1 MPKLPTP
8 QWQPI
13 TQLALI
19 ASHIDGMLEAAQEQY
34 QTLQPARAKPH
45 VLDNYTVGRVT
56 EVFTVQKN
64 DLWLFDEQLKRWATQ
79 PLTARQRQEVQR
91 LTGQMA
97 TLRQVITDILAL
109 ADELKK
115 GTIEQVLGK
124 SDEELGLD
132 VLLRHLTGQ

>member
-1 MPKLPTP
+1 MPKPPQP

-45 VLDNYTVGRVT
+45 VLDDYTVGRVT
-56 EVFTVQKN
+56 DVFTAQKN
-64 DLWLFDEQLKRWATQ
+64 DLWLFEEQLKRWAAQ
-79 PLTARQRQEVQR
+79 SLTARQRTEVQR
-91 LTGQMA
+91 LTTQMA
-97 TLRQVITDILAL
+97 RLRQVITDILAL

-124 SDEELGLD
+124 SDEEIGLD
-132 VLLRHLTGQ
+132 FLRRHLSQQ

>member
-1 MPKLPTP
+1 MISG
-8 QWQPI
+8 W
-13 TQLALI
+13 
-19 ASHIDGMLEAAQEQY
+19 
-34 QTLQPARAKPH
+34 
-45 VLDNYTVGRVT
+45 
-56 EVFTVQKN
+56 
-64 DLWLFDEQLKRWATQ
+64 FDEQLKRWAAQ
-79 PLTARQRQEVQR
+79 SLTARQRTEVQR
-91 LTGQMA
+91 LIGQMA

>member
-1 MPKLPTP
+1 MPQQP

-13 TQLALI
+13 SQLTLI

-34 QTLQPARAKPH
+34 ETLQPARAKPH

-56 EVFTVQKN
+56 EVFTAQKN
-64 DLWLFDEQLKRWATQ
+64 DLWLFEEQLKRWTTQ
-79 PLTARQRQEVQR
+79 SLTPRQRQEVQR
-91 LTGQMA
+91 LTGQMSK
-97 TLRQVITDILAL
+97 LRQVITDILAL

-115 GTIEQVLGK
+115 ETIEQVLGK
-124 SDEELGLD
+124 SDEELGLE

>member
-1 MPKLPTP
+1 MTQQPTP

-13 TQLALI
+13 SHLALI

-34 QTLQPARAKPH
+34 QTLQPARAKPY
-45 VLDNYTVGRVT
+45 VLDDYTVGCVT
-56 EVFTVQKN
+56 EVFTAQKN
-64 DLWLFDEQLKRWATQ
+64 DLWLFDEQLKHWAAHS
-79 PLTARQRQEVQR
+79 LTPRQRTEVQR
-91 LTGQMA
+91 LTTQMSK
-97 TLRQVITDILAL
+97 LRQVIADILAL

-132 VLLRHLTGQ
+132 FLLRRLAE